1 MGYVY
6 NSEGSEVRQAQSFF
20 PVICQIFWQTR
31 WQTNQSIKT
40 FSNNSVA
47 QVRAKNYETVGA
59 CLIIATASLSPW
71 ASLMTWWEC
80 DWWLQKPADAWLQRS
95 AGRNAMLRVRLCK
108 NSNNNRLY
116 HLKPP
121 LLEFLY
127 GWRNGLQSEQRAEPS
142 RQVCDSPDWQ
152 SQCCRPEVPVSAAF
166 AAAAGW
172 CEYLTSVETPA
183 SKRTEKKKPRVRDN
197 HRQDELNT

>member
-1 MGYVY
+1 MHDFSALPVEMQCFVY
-6 NSEGSEVRQAQSFF
+6 GCA
-20 PVICQIFWQTR
+20 
-31 WQTNQSIKT
+31 
-40 FSNNSVA
+40 
-47 QVRAKNYETVGA
+47 
-59 CLIIATASLSPW
+59 
-71 ASLMTWWEC
+71 
-80 DWWLQKPADAWLQRS
+80 
-95 AGRNAMLRVRLCK
+95 K

-183 SKRTEKKKPRVRDN
+183 SKRTEKKNPEWEIITDKMSWIRNSDRSDHVMAENTLSCASVSTRWSLCSSVYKWRDAKGMETHSARVV
-197 HRQDELNT
+197 DEKHCSCKEW